1 MAEEESELELNR
13 FEEEI
18 QNLFISSAGDVPAH
32 QSKSYCAKFCELVEA
47 HTSKWQL
54 PLPQLQVLRRALCSF
69 AHGAAYF
76 PSDCEHVQYTLS
88 SLALSVYEL
97 LLFFGK
103 DEFPENPLKD
113 ILDCIQDCHSY
124 LVRYQNVYLLQVR
137 QIIKEGGPWANPVL
151 QGILKESEQ
160 PGEEDRYLS
169 SEVAQFFELRVRYL
183 MAYERIPEAMAL
195 SKGCSQHPS
204 IGRHTFFQQAYLTCL
219 WKASHYNQLFEEI
232 AEIDGKEAVELICNL
247 ENDEKDEMLLAL
259 SRGFVSQQLANGD
272 MYYMW
277 DLVFIWSKLHLR
289 LKPSKQDFLEECH
302 QLIITATNVKSIF
315 PFMKVI
321 LSELGENGLKFCVE
335 LCIRALQTDHQN
347 DPANKS
353 LIYKFIAYLLPKDLE
368 ICRACALLVFFL
380 ERTVESYKTVYLL
393 YNHPDQEYHVEASPV
408 GNSIR
413 FDVLQILKKD
423 LYFDPE
429 FWNMINLRTNCLQ
442 LMSGQLEN
450 SALTEIMDEKWVPNY
465 CVKDPCKCHFDLP
478 DDLINEVTVI
488 CDTEVKVASTVI
500 NQDKNEDSSSAQP
513 PVKRRGRKPGSKLIK
528 APVGHPVRRSFRQLD
543 IAQENIARRLTN
555 RHQRMLTRKI
565 DKSTMKRRG
574 RKPRWMLLEESQ
586 AENSAP
592 RHDSKPERKPQ
603 QRPSEMKTYERVSA
617 DRAAKNNVLLKNTD
631 SLNAPVD
638 HVSDGKPVVSQ
649 VPDAMLEISHPDNEV
664 IYITDE
670 NSPPAS
676 EDSSDSNLML
686 IQKPSK
692 PSLLPQV
699 SDSDFHMWM
708 ESDVQGFI
716 HDQDV
721 LSIIRQFHNYCKSC
735 EVLEIVKDC
744 ESADNTVLEKDAEN
758 DRSSETTDKP
768 VEKSEIT
775 SVVEMDLEVTT
786 STLITE
792 ESLMEVCKPEVGAC
806 DQNEESKFEGIETLE
821 IRPMLE
827 NSDQNEKDDLD
838 VNDDNI
844 GVAEDSEAS
853 PHIDALPDETNV
865 SAENTE
871 VNVKEA
877 EGCLSSNQV
886 SLQDESIA
894 PATEEVQALVQEPLA
909 TEVQAPSQITDDVPV
924 EDAVQVPAQ
933 TPETIHKPEETS
945 HVLEE
950 VPKNSL
956 EPPEIMSPKTSQE
969 VTIFTHR
976 CRLCDKVFKGGNV
989 RRHALAHFRSDKCM
1003 FCDKPPTNL
1012 AAAVKHFN
1020 VHIQQLK
1027 KNKPVDE
1034 VQIPSSSSGL
1044 ERKEMTPQ
1052 VRDSN
1057 TKKPAKESKKPKVE
1071 PLLQAIRRHV
1081 QKVNGQLKKKQKI
1094 TPPAEHGPSSEV
1106 KSELQEKSEHKE
1118 HVFEKE
1124 GIVDQMPLDP
1134 KDTPEKDEE
1143 SQAAGNTDSLKAL
1156 EKVKTVVQ
1164 TSLEEKRSS
1173 VGGETVPC
1181 PFEGCERPLFSRGV
1195 SILDH
1200 LLQEHPNDLK
1210 CFKLAFRYG
1219 EGKCAFCLRK
1229 FNSFRH
1235 YLDHMDRH
1243 KDLLRHHCPHHRCTE
1258 RFRTLVQL
1266 RDHMKV
1272 HPNLVLHCCFT
1283 GCSQTFG
1290 QMMDLQRHER
1300 RHYSCNGMAILA
1312 TNGEVKKKTGALQTP
1327 PEHLQQPA
1335 LVARLPEPIT
1345 ANCAD
1350 EDSSNHTGAK
1360 EKSSLGM
1367 VTGSEASSKV
1377 QKNVVNGHS
1386 GSKDGTPTKLVKEQD
1401 DPSQGAKGSKPFV
1414 RPSPCAYL
1422 DERFISMPKRRK
1434 SHNSNSNSNSHFPSA
1449 AQTSESSGASQ
1460 RRHCPKCFIT
1470 FASDEELQAHLTLKK
1485 CTSFFGFDSDD
1496 EGGF

>member
-160 PGEEDRYLS
+160 PGEEVDRYLS

-450 SALTEIMDEKWVPNY
+450 S
-465 CVKDPCKCHFDLP
+465 
-478 DDLINEVTVI
+478 
-488 CDTEVKVASTVI
+488 
-500 NQDKNEDSSSAQP
+500 
-513 PVKRRGRKPGSKLIK
+513 
-528 APVGHPVRRSFRQLD
+528 
-543 IAQENIARRLTN
+543 
-555 RHQRMLTRKI
+555 
-565 DKSTMKRRG
+565 
-574 RKPRWMLLEESQ
+574 
-586 AENSAP
+586 
-592 RHDSKPERKPQ
+592 
-603 QRPSEMKTYERVSA
+603 
-617 DRAAKNNVLLKNTD
+617 
-631 SLNAPVD
+631 
-638 HVSDGKPVVSQ
+638 
-649 VPDAMLEISHPDNEV
+649 
-664 IYITDE
+664 
-670 NSPPAS
+670 
-676 EDSSDSNLML
+676 
-686 IQKPSK
+686 
-692 PSLLPQV
+692 
-699 SDSDFHMWM
+699 
-708 ESDVQGFI
+708 
-716 HDQDV
+716 
-721 LSIIRQFHNYCKSC
+721 
-735 EVLEIVKDC
+735 
-744 ESADNTVLEKDAEN
+744 
-758 DRSSETTDKP
+758 
-768 VEKSEIT
+768 
-775 SVVEMDLEVTT
+775 
-786 STLITE
+786 
-792 ESLMEVCKPEVGAC
+792 
-806 DQNEESKFEGIETLE
+806 
-821 IRPMLE
+821 

-844 GVAEDSEAS
+844 GVAEDSE
-853 PHIDALPDETNV
+853 
-865 SAENTE
+865 
-871 VNVKEA
+871 
-877 EGCLSSNQV
+877 
-886 SLQDESIA
+886 
-894 PATEEVQALVQEPLA
+894 
-909 TEVQAPSQITDDVPV
+909 
-924 EDAVQVPAQ
+924 

-1496 EGGF
+1496 EGR